1 MTIRQA
7 KRDDADVAA
16 ELIYAA
22 THDIAHFLTGA
33 TNEKDVLA
41 VLRQFFRQKDNRLS
55 YQHTLIKEFGQPP
68 KGARQVVGIIVIY
81 HGSDA
86 EAVDLPILQRL
97 RRLHQDPS
105 ILIDKEAEHD
115 EFYID
120 TLSVS
125 PHFSGQGIGTA
136 LILACEDRARQ
147 LQHAKISLNVDEKNE
162 RALRLYQRL
171 GYRTTKVIQIYHEP
185 YLHMVKDLS

>member
-1 MTIRQA
+1 MTIRLA
-7 KRDDADVAA
+7 KLDDAEAA
-16 ELIYAA
+16 TELIYAA

-33 TNEKDVLA
+33 ADEKDVLA
-41 VLRQFFRQKDNRLS
+41 VLAQFFRQKGNRFS
-55 YQHTLIKEFGQPP
+55 YQHALIKEIEQPP
-68 KGARQVVGIIVIY
+68 KGARQVVGIIVMY

-86 EAVDLPILQRL
+86 EAIDLPILERL
-97 RRLHQDPS
+97 RRLHNDPS
-105 ILIDKEAEHD
+105 ILIDKEAEPD

-136 LILACEDRARQ
+136 LILASEDRARQ
-147 LQHAKISLNVDEKNE
+147 LQHTKISLNVHQENE

-171 GYRTTKVIQIYHEP
+171 GYRTTKVIQIYREP
-185 YLHMVKDLS
+185 YFHMVKDLS